1 MIVLFILVS
10 MYTNLPDIE
19 HDDEKTHF
27 TWTDSSGVVHPVL
40 LSAEGRCYVLKT
52 KNGQEYKFYL
62 DSENSE
68 KIKSEIKDK

>member
-40 LSAEGRCYVLKT
+40 LSAEG
-52 KNGQEYKFYL
+52 
-62 DSENSE
+62 
-68 KIKSEIKDK
+68 